1 MYEYVDDKQ
10 FIMSMRSYC
19 GDLMQDLCHTLKEE
33 RDIGAMFY
41 LIGSGER
48 NMIAINEY
56 VSAFNLSNSRFDLDY
71 NLEIVRIDDWED
83 CEYIKECVRK
93 SFNKVLRKNGL
104 EDCQDSTSCL
114 TAKNMHLPAE
124 NNIKFSMDVGIVCE
138 DDDGNLCRLIH
149 KKTGDTHN
157 DEYSWNIAPNTK
169 DINDKVH
176 YIKRNG
182 KWELVRKEYK
192 KIKNNYFKKNDHYHS
207 SFICYIEAV
216 NNVYNSRKYWK

>member
-56 VSAFNLSNSRFDLDY
+56 VSAFNLGNSRFDLDY

-83 CEYIKECVRK
+83 CEYIKECVR
-93 SFNKVLRKNGL
+93 NKPELLIYDFEKTVNDFGENGR
-104 EDCQDSTSCL
+104 TSIS
-114 TAKNMHLPAE
+114 N
-124 NNIKFSMDVGIVCE
+124 S
-138 DDDGNLCRLIH
+138 LI
-149 KKTGDTHN
+149 N
-157 DEYSWNIAPNTK
+157 W
-169 DINDKVH
+169 
-176 YIKRNG
+176 
-182 KWELVRKEYK
+182 
-192 KIKNNYFKKNDHYHS
+192 
-207 SFICYIEAV
+207 
-216 NNVYNSRKYWK
+216 